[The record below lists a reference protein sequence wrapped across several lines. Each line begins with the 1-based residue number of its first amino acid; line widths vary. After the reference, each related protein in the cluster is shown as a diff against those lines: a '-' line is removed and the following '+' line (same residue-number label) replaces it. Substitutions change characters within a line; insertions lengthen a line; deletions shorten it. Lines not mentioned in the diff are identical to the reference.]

1 MSLPPISDEQQDV
14 VNSIC
19 KSQNVIVESVA
30 GSGKTTCNIYI
41 AKSCPTKSIL
51 LLTYNAKLKMETRE
65 RVSALGIANIET
77 HSYHSFCVK
86 YYNPKCF
93 TDYQII
99 NIVKANTI
107 QVKSFRY
114 DLIILDEA
122 QDISPL
128 YHELICKIFVDNF
141 NPNCQICLLG
151 DRAQSIYD
159 FNRADAR
166 FIVYADKI
174 FNLNAY
180 PWVRCSLSQ
189 SYRVTSETA
198 QFVNNCMGK
207 QFGIKSTKSNGS
219 KPKYLITDSFSES
232 VFCKQFV
239 ELKSCLKKYKPEEIF
254 ILAPSVKNEK
264 SPVRQL
270 ENLIKKNLKNVPV
283 YVPVSDE
290 EKLDE
295 QVLRNKLVFST
306 FHQAKGLERKAV
318 FVYGF
323 DDSYFK
329 FFKKDKDPKVCPNE
343 LYVATTRAL
352 EHLVL
357 IHGITNNYLP
367 FLNKNALDKYATV
380 IKDGELQLQKYQV
393 TKTYEVTVTDLIKH
407 LPVDVLNNCIEY
419 LTITKSRPKADKI
432 NIPFKSE
439 QQQGYE
445 SLGEITGTAIP
456 SYLQYKTSGTM
467 SIYTASIQY
476 SKETDPE
483 DIDQTNSPDFLDSDC
498 SDSDNGIKISSPK
511 YDLEKINLSKIKP
524 DELLYIANYYCA
536 KKSGFLYK
544 IYQITNYNWL
554 SQENLNIAYE
564 RLVQLGISKKAKY
577 EQYFEISKL
586 SELLDRRLY
595 GYVDCIDG
603 NNIYEFKCVNKL
615 ENEHYLQLAVYMF
628 LYESNIRKQA
638 NNVTAVQ
645 IITNPNKTNMPDLY
659 LDMIAYL
666 EINNKKLLTET
677 RAVERA
683 RLEDLNNRIMTL
695 IAQQFG
701 HLTGQTETT
710 NNSKTSTKTD
720 SNSETNNY
728 FLYNI
733 LTDEMEQISCSY
745 ENLKAMCKYLF
756 HAKYLG
762 SKEIPDDIFIKTVC
776 EVLTKYKQVM
786 ADTLDENNAI
796 GNINKAK
803 IPSVPTK
810 LIDTVKVKQADTI
823 NQTDQTNSNILEWE
837 GKKYFI
843 QGTKAYQLKKDGTKG
858 RAYGTYI
865 NSQLIKSQPK
875 SKEIDI

>member
-1 MSLPPISDEQQDV
+1 MSLPPISDEQQNV
-14 VNSIC
+14 VEAIG

-51 LLTYNAKLKMETRE
+51 LLTYNAKLKMETRN
-65 RVSALGIANIET
+65 RVSMLGIANIET

-128 YHELICKIFVDNF
+128 YHQLICKIFVDNF

-166 FIVYADKI
+166 FIIYADKI
-174 FNLNAY
+174 FNLNMY
-180 PWVRCSLSQ
+180 SWVRCALSQ
-189 SYRVTSETA
+189 SYRVTNETA

-207 QFGIKSTKSNGS
+207 QFGIKSSKITGS
-219 KPKYLITDSFSES
+219 KPKYLITDSFSDS
-232 VFCKQFV
+232 IFCKQFV

-295 QVLRNKLVFST
+295 QVLHNKLVFST
-306 FHQAKGLERKAV
+306 FHQAKGLERKVV

-323 DDSYFK
+323 DDTYFK

-357 IHGITNNYLP
+357 IHGITNGYLP

-393 TKTYEVTVTDLIKH
+393 TKTYEVSVTDLIKH

-419 LTITKSRPKADKI
+419 LTISKVKPKADKI

-439 QQQGYE
+439 QLQGYE

-467 SIYTASIQY
+467 SIYNESVQY
-476 SKETDPE
+476 SKETNIE

-498 SDSDNGIKISSPK
+498 SDSDNEISLPK
-511 YDLEKINLSKIKP
+511 YNLETINLAKLKP
-524 DELLYIANYYCA
+524 DELLYITNYYCA

-554 SQENLNIAYE
+554 SQENLDLAYN

-595 GYVDCIDG
+595 GYIDCIDG
-603 NNIYEFKCVNKL
+603 KNIYEFKCVNKL

-638 NNVTAVQ
+638 NNTTAVQ
-645 IITNPNKTNMPDLY
+645 IISNPNKTNMPDLY
-659 LDMIAYL
+659 LDMVAYL

-677 RAVERA
+677 KAVERT
-683 RLEDLNNRIMTL
+683 RLQDLNNRIMTL

-701 HLTGQTETT
+701 HLTKQEEKTQT
-710 NNSKTSTKTD
+710 NKTE
-720 SNSETNNY
+720 SEPNNY
-728 FLYNI
+728 YLYNI
-733 LTDEMEQISCSY
+733 LTDEMEQISCTY
-745 ENLKAMCKYLF
+745 ENLKEMCKYLF
-756 HAKYLG
+756 HAKYFG
-762 SKEIPDDIFIKTVC
+762 SKEVPDDIFLKEVC
-776 EVLTKYKQVM
+776 GVLFQYKKII
-786 ADTLDENNAI
+786 ADALADNEEISSNNKLVNTNNL
-796 GNINKAK
+796 NI
-803 IPSVPTK
+803 IEWQGK
-810 LIDTVKVKQADTI
+810 L
-823 NQTDQTNSNILEWE
+823 
-837 GKKYFI
+837 YFI
-843 QGTKAYQLKKDGTKG
+843 QDSKAYQVKKDGSKG
-858 RAYGTYI
+858 RLYGTYV
-865 NSQLIKSQPK
+865 NSQIIKHQPK
-875 SKEIDI
+875 LKEIDI

>member
-14 VNSIC
+14 VNSIG
-19 KSQNVIVESVA
+19 KSTNVIVESVA

-41 AKSCPTKSIL
+41 AKSHPTKSIL
-51 LLTYNAKLKMETRE
+51 LLTYNAKLKMETRD
-65 RVSALGIANIET
+65 RVSALGIGNIET

-99 NIVKANTI
+99 NIVKTNTI
-107 QVKSFRY
+107 QKKGFKY

-141 NPNCQICLLG
+141 NPECQICLLG

-174 FNLNAY
+174 FNLNLL
-180 PWVRCSLSQ
+180 PWVRTTLSE
-189 SYRVTSETA
+189 SYRVTTETA

-207 QFGIKSTKSNGS
+207 QFGIMSSKSNGS

-239 ELKSCLKKYKPEEIF
+239 ELKNFLKKYKPEEIF

-270 ENLIKKNLKNVPV
+270 ENLIKRNLKSVQV

-295 QVLRNKLVFST
+295 QVLKNKLVFST
-306 FHQAKGLERKAV
+306 FHQAKGLERKVV

-329 FFKKDKDPKVCPNE
+329 FFKKDKNPKVCPNE

-357 IHGITNNYLP
+357 IHGITNDYLP
-367 FLNKNALDKYATV
+367 FLNRNLLDKYATV
-380 IKDGELQLQKYQV
+380 IKDGELQLQKYKV
-393 TKTYEVTVTDLIKH
+393 TKTFEVSVTDLIKH
-407 LPVDVLNNCIEY
+407 LPVDVLNNCMEY
-419 LTITKSRPKADKI
+419 LTITKSRPKLDKI

-439 QQQGYE
+439 QTHGYE

-467 SIYTASIQY
+467 SIYTESLQY
-476 SKETDPE
+476 SREN
-483 DIDQTNSPDFLDSDC
+483 DIATGVPVDSPGFIDSEESEE
-498 SDSDNGIKISSPK
+498 SDVKFSSGK
-511 YDLEKINLSKIKP
+511 YDLELINLGKLKP
-524 DELLYIANYYCA
+524 DQLLFIANYYCA

-554 SQENLNIAYE
+554 SQENLDLAYG
-564 RLVQLGISKKAKY
+564 RLLELGISKKAKY
-577 EQYFEISKL
+577 EQYFEIVKHP
-586 SELLDRRLY
+586 ELLDKRLT
-595 GYVDCIDG
+595 GYIDCVDG
-603 NNIYEFKCVNKL
+603 SNIYEFKCVNKL
-615 ENEHYLQLAVYMF
+615 ENEHYLQLAVYMYM
-628 LYESNIRKQA
+628 YENAIKKQTESEKAVTIISNYKSSISSL
-638 NNVTAVQ
+638 VT
-645 IITNPNKTNMPDLY
+645 
-659 LDMIAYL
+659 DMLTYID
-666 EINNKKLLTET
+666 INNKKLAKE
-677 RAVERA
+677 ANPKERA
-683 RLEDLNNRIMTL
+683 RLEYLNTR
-695 IAQQFG
+695 
-701 HLTGQTETT
+701 LTIQISRQLEIESG
-710 NNSKTSTKTD
+710 
-720 SNSETNNY
+720 SNKSIESNKSIVETNPEQKSKSNNY
-728 FLYNI
+728 YLYNI
-733 LTDEMEQISCSY
+733 LTDEMDQVSCSPD
-745 ENLKAMCKYLF
+745 NLKQMVQYLF

-762 SKEIPDDIFIKTVC
+762 SKEIPDDIFLKNVID
-776 EVLTKYKQVM
+776 VLNKYKQVIVD
-786 ADTLDENNAI
+786 AIEENKQI
-796 GNINKAK
+796 SGHISTINKPLV
-803 IPSVPTK
+803 IET
-810 LIDTVKVKQADTI
+810 TNTI
-823 NQTDQTNSNILEWE
+823 EWE
-837 GKKYFI
+837 GKKYLLVGAKVYLI
-843 QGTKAYQLKKDGTKG
+843 KKDGTKG
-858 RAYGTYI
+858 RLYGSYQ
-865 NSQLIKSQPK
+865 NSQVIKTLPKSQ
-875 SKEIDI
+875 EIVL

>member
-1 MSLPPISDEQQDV
+1 MSLPPISDEQQNV
-14 VNSIC
+14 VNSISKC
-19 KSQNVIVESVA
+19 QNVIVESVA

-51 LLTYNAKLKMETRE
+51 LLTYNAKLKMETRD
-65 RVSALGIANIET
+65 RVSNLGITNIET

-99 NIVKANTI
+99 NIVKSNPI

-128 YHELICKIFVDNF
+128 YHQLICKIFVDNF
-141 NPNCQICLLG
+141 NSTCQICLLG

-166 FIVYADKI
+166 FIIYADKI
-174 FNLNAY
+174 FNLNNY
-180 PWVRCSLSQ
+180 SWTRCALSQ

-207 QFGIKSTKSNGS
+207 QFGIKSSKVNGT

-239 ELKSCLKKYKPEEIF
+239 ELKNCLKKYKPEEIF

-295 QVLRNKLVFST
+295 QVLKNKLVFST
-306 FHQAKGLERKAV
+306 FHQAKGLERKVV

-352 EHLVL
+352 EHLVI
-357 IHGITNNYLP
+357 IHGITNDYLP
-367 FLNKNALDKYATV
+367 FLNKNLLDKYTTV
-380 IKDGELQLQKYQV
+380 IKDGELQLQRQKV

-419 LTITKSRPKADKI
+419 LNITKVKAKGDKI
-432 NIPFKSE
+432 PIPFKSE
-439 QQQGYE
+439 QLQGYE
-445 SLGEITGTAIP
+445 SIGEITGTAIP

-467 SIYTASIQY
+467 SIYKESLQY
-476 SKETDPE
+476 SRENEID
-483 DIDQTNSPDFLDSDC
+483 DIDTNSPDFIDSDE
-498 SDSDNGIKISSPK
+498 SDCEIKISHSK
-511 YDLEKINLSKIKP
+511 YDLEKINLAKLKP

-544 IYQITNYNWL
+544 IYQISNYDWL
-554 SQENLNIAYE
+554 SQENLDRSYD
-564 RLVQLGISKKAKY
+564 RLVQLGIGKKAKY

-595 GYVDCIDG
+595 GYIDCIDG
-603 NNIYEFKCVNKL
+603 NNIYEFKCVSKL

-638 NNVTAVQ
+638 NNVTAIQ
-645 IITNPNKTNMPDLY
+645 IISNPHKTNMPDLY
-659 LDMIAYL
+659 WDMMAYL

-677 RAVERA
+677 SHVERA
-683 RLEDLNNRIMTL
+683 RLEDKNNRIMTL

-701 HLTGQTETT
+701 NNKQDEKSKSKETEQ
-710 NNSKTSTKTD
+710 
-720 SNSETNNY
+720 NNY
-728 FLYNI
+728 YLYNI
-733 LTDEMEQISCSY
+733 LTDEMDQVSCTY
-745 ENLKAMCKYLF
+745 ENLTQMIKYLF
-756 HAKYLG
+756 HSKYLG
-762 SKEIPDDIFIKTVC
+762 SKEIPNDIFLKNVL
-776 EVLTKYKQVM
+776 EVLTHWKSLIESVQAQNDEINLSIKPEFN
-786 ADTLDENNAI
+786 TPSLLD
-796 GNINKAK
+796 K
-803 IPSVPTK
+803 I
-810 LIDTVKVKQADTI
+810 D
-823 NQTDQTNSNILEWE
+823 WE
-837 GKKYFI
+837 GKKYI
-843 QGTKAYQLKKDGTKG
+843 LQGNKVYQIKKDGTKG
-858 RAYGTYI
+858 RLYGTWSS
-865 NSQLIKSQPK
+865 NQVIKTQPK
-875 SKEIDI
+875 SKEIDV

>member
-1 MSLPPISDEQQDV
+1 MLLPPISDEQQEV
-14 VNSIC
+14 VKAIG
-19 KSQNVIVESVA
+19 KSTNVIVESVA

-41 AKSCPTKSIL
+41 AKSFPTKSIL
-51 LLTYNAKLKMETRE
+51 LLTYNAKLKMETRD
-65 RVSALGIANIET
+65 RVSALGIGNIET

-99 NIVKANTI
+99 NIVKTNQI
-107 QVKSFRY
+107 QKKGFKY

-141 NPNCQICLLG
+141 NPGCQICLLG

-166 FIVYADKI
+166 FIVFADKI
-174 FNLNAY
+174 FNLNML
-180 PWVRCSLSQ
+180 PWVRCTLSE
-189 SYRVTSETA
+189 SYRVTTETA

-207 QFGIKSTKSNGS
+207 NFAIKSSKSNGS

-232 VFCKQFV
+232 IFCKQFV
-239 ELKSCLKKYKPEEIF
+239 ELKNFLKKYKPEEIF

-270 ENLIKKNLKNVPV
+270 ENLIKKNLKNVQV

-295 QVLRNKLVFST
+295 QVLKNKLVFST
-306 FHQAKGLERKAV
+306 FHQAKGLERKVV

-357 IHGITNNYLP
+357 IHGITNGYLP
-367 FLNKNALDKYATV
+367 FLNKIALDKYATV

-393 TKTYEVTVTDLIKH
+393 TKTFEVSVTDLIKH
-407 LPVDVLNNCIEY
+407 LPVDVLNNCMDY
-419 LTITKSRPKADKI
+419 LTISKVRAKSDKI

-439 QQQGYE
+439 QTHGYE

-467 SIYTASIQY
+467 SIYTASLQY
-476 SKETDPE
+476 SREN
-483 DIDQTNSPDFLDSDC
+483 DIANGVEADSPDFIDSDDN
-498 SDSDNGIKISSPK
+498 SDEKEIKFSSPK
-511 YDLEKINLSKIKP
+511 YDLEKFNLAKLKP

-554 SQENLNIAYE
+554 SQENLNLAYE
-564 RLVQLGISKKAKY
+564 RLLELGIGKKAKY
-577 EQYFEISKL
+577 EQYFEVVKHP
-586 SELLDRRLY
+586 ELLDKRLV
-595 GYVDCIDG
+595 GYIDCVDG
-603 NNIYEFKCVNKL
+603 SNIYEFKCVNKL
-615 ENEHYLQLAVYMF
+615 ENEHYLQLAVYMYM
-628 LYESNIRKQA
+628 YENAIKKQSESSKAVTIISNYKSSISSL
-638 NNVTAVQ
+638 VT
-645 IITNPNKTNMPDLY
+645 
-659 LDMIAYL
+659 DMLTYID
-666 EINNKKLLTET
+666 INNKKIAKELDPKEK
-677 RAVERA
+677 A
-683 RLEDLNNRIMTL
+683 RLEDLNTRLTIQISRQLELESGKSPETL
-695 IAQQFG
+695 
-701 HLTGQTETT
+701 LPKTETK
-710 NNSKTSTKTD
+710 SVV
-720 SNSETNNY
+720 NNY
-728 FLYNI
+728 YLYNI
-733 LTDEMEQISCSY
+733 LTDEMDQITCTHD
-745 ENLKAMCKYLF
+745 NLKQMVQYLF

-762 SKEIPDDIFIKTVC
+762 SKEIPDDIFLKN
-776 EVLTKYKQVM
+776 VLSVLNQYKQ
-786 ADTLDENNAI
+786 AITQALEENNQINLFI
-796 GNINKAK
+796 GEK
-803 IPSVPTK
+803 TK
-810 LIDTVKVKQADTI
+810 EPEEIELSN
-823 NQTDQTNSNILEWE
+823 NQIEWE
-837 GKKYFI
+837 GKKYLLV
-843 QGTKAYQLKKDGTKG
+843 GTKVYLIKKDGSKG
-858 RAYGTYI
+858 RLYGQYA
-865 NSQLIKSQPK
+865 NSQVIKTQSK
-875 SKEIDI
+875 AKEIVV

>member
-14 VNSIC
+14 VKAIG
-19 KSQNVIVESVA
+19 KSTNVIVESVA

-41 AKSCPTKSIL
+41 AKSFPTKSIL
-51 LLTYNAKLKMETRE
+51 LLTYNAKLKMETRD
-65 RVSALGIANIET
+65 RVSALGIGNIET

-99 NIVKANTI
+99 NIVKTNQI
-107 QVKSFRY
+107 QKKGFKY

-141 NPNCQICLLG
+141 NPGCQICLLG

-166 FIVYADKI
+166 FIVFADKI
-174 FNLNAY
+174 FNLNML
-180 PWVRCSLSQ
+180 PWVRCTLSE
-189 SYRVTSETA
+189 SYRVTTETA

-207 QFGIKSTKSNGS
+207 NFAIKSSKSNGS

-232 VFCKQFV
+232 IFCKQFV
-239 ELKSCLKKYKPEEIF
+239 ELKNFLKKYKPEEIF

-270 ENLIKKNLKNVPV
+270 ENLIKKNLKNVQV

-295 QVLRNKLVFST
+295 QVLKNKLVFST
-306 FHQAKGLERKAV
+306 FHQAKGLERKVV

-357 IHGITNNYLP
+357 IHGITNGYLP
-367 FLNKNALDKYATV
+367 FLNKIALDKYATV

-393 TKTYEVTVTDLIKH
+393 TKTFEVSVTDLIKH
-407 LPVDVLNNCIEY
+407 LPVDVLNNCMDF
-419 LTITKSRPKADKI
+419 LTITKTRPKSDKI

-439 QQQGYE
+439 QTHGFE

-467 SIYTASIQY
+467 SIYTESLQY
-476 SKETDPE
+476 SREN
-483 DIDQTNSPDFLDSDC
+483 DIANGVDADSPDFIDSDDN
-498 SDSDNGIKISSPK
+498 SDDSNEQKIKFSEPK
-511 YDLEKINLSKIKP
+511 YDLEKINLANLKP
-524 DELLYIANYYCA
+524 DQLLYIANYYCA

-554 SQENLNIAYE
+554 SQENLNLAYE
-564 RLVQLGISKKAKY
+564 RLLELGIGKKAKY
-577 EQYFEISKL
+577 EQYFEVVKHP
-586 SELLDRRLY
+586 ELLDKRLV
-595 GYVDCIDG
+595 GYIDCIDA

-615 ENEHYLQLAVYMF
+615 ENEHYLQLAVYMYM
-628 LYESNIRKQA
+628 YENAIKKQTESSKAVTIISNYKSNISSL
-638 NNVTAVQ
+638 VT
-645 IITNPNKTNMPDLY
+645 
-659 LDMIAYL
+659 DMLTYID
-666 EINNKKLLTET
+666 INNKKIAKESDPK
-677 RAVERA
+677 EKA
-683 RLEDLNNRIMTL
+683 RLEDLNTRLMIQISRQLELESGKNIN
-695 IAQQFG
+695 
-701 HLTGQTETT
+701 TETQV
-710 NNSKTSTKTD
+710 KTENKSPVA
-720 SNSETNNY
+720 NNY
-728 FLYNI
+728 YLYNI
-733 LTDEMEQISCSY
+733 LTDEMDQITCTH
-745 ENLKAMCKYLF
+745 ENLKQMVQYLF

-762 SKEIPDDIFIKTVC
+762 SKEIPDDIFLKNVITV
-776 EVLTKYKQVM
+776 LNQYKQ
-786 ADTLDENNAI
+786 AIAQAIEENNQ
-796 GNINKAK
+796 INSLPEK
-803 IPSVPTK
+803 ISKNKKFIEPNKPDEPNKSNEPDESEGLK
-810 LIDTVKVKQADTI
+810 QID
-823 NQTDQTNSNILEWE
+823 WE
-837 GKKYFI
+837 GKKYFLSGKKVYLI
-843 QGTKAYQLKKDGTKG
+843 KKDGTKG
-858 RAYGTYI
+858 RLYGQYV
-865 NSQLIKSQPK
+865 NSQVLKTQSKPK
-875 SKEIDI
+875 ELVV